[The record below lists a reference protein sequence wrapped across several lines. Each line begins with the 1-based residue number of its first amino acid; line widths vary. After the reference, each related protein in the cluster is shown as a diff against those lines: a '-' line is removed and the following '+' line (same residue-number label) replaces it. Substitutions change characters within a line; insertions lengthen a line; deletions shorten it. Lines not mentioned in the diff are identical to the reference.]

1 MKTLNINIEGI
12 ECTLTCTKKA
22 TKLIRGTHITT
33 RWNIR
38 EVGSSTG
45 ISLLGAKAVRKYL
58 KA

>member
-1 MKTLNINIEGI
+1 MKTLNRNIAGI
-12 ECTLTCTKKA
+12 ECVLTCTTKA
-22 TKLIRGTHITT
+22 TQLIRGAHITT